1 MQFVWYLLKQTFIAI
16 QPIVSHNTFLSKWMD
31 KEDKY
36 LSRKHS
42 TPHLSL
48 YSISMYTINTA
59 LIIQLANNGLH
70 AWDMLWDEKT
80 FFFLRIEAND
90 INIAQRYLIIWLE
103 SRYIL
108 CIILVTITK
117 KSYTRKTQFNKIEII
132 YGEVWVISSV

>member
-1 MQFVWYLLKQTFIAI
+1 MLQFVWYLLKQTFIAI
-16 QPIVSHNTFLSKWMD
+16 QPIVRHNAFLSKWMD

-59 LIIQLANNGLH
+59 LIIQLANNGIH

-80 FFFLRIEAND
+80 FFSVRIEADD
-90 INIAQRYLIIWLE
+90 INIAQRYFIIWLE
-103 SRYIL
+103 SR
-108 CIILVTITK
+108 
-117 KSYTRKTQFNKIEII
+117 
-132 YGEVWVISSV
+132 

>member
-16 QPIVSHNTFLSKWMD
+16 QPIVSHNALLSKWMD

-59 LIIQLANNGLH
+59 LIIQLANNGLRG
-70 AWDMLWDEKT
+70 WDMLWDEKT
-80 FFFLRIEAND
+80 FFFVRIEAND
-90 INIAQRYLIIWLE
+90 INIAQRDLIIWLE
-103 SRYIL
+103 SR
-108 CIILVTITK
+108 
-117 KSYTRKTQFNKIEII
+117 
-132 YGEVWVISSV
+132 

>member
-1 MQFVWYLLKQTFIAI
+1 
-16 QPIVSHNTFLSKWMD
+16 MD

-59 LIIQLANNGLH
+59 LIIQLANNGIH

-80 FFFLRIEAND
+80 FFSVRIEADD
-90 INIAQRYLIIWLE
+90 INIAHMYFIIWLE
-103 SRYIL
+103 SRYIWEL
-108 CIILVTITK
+108 YYWVQTCKMICKIMNMCLQK
-117 KSYTRKTQFNKIEII
+117 GYFLHWETQLNKIEII
-132 YGEVWVISSV
+132 YGELWAMSSI